1 MTEIAKVLIVLTTCP
16 NGEVGVQLSRTLVE
30 ERLAACVNCLAG
42 MVSTYIWEGA
52 VQTDQ
57 ETLLLIKTTEERF
70 EAVKRRIGEL
80 HPYELPEVVAIPVCA
95 GTEKYLEWVRDN
107 VKSP

>member
-52 VQTDQ
+52 VQNGPGNAAAD
-57 ETLLLIKTTEERF
+57 
-70 EAVKRRIGEL
+70 
-80 HPYELPEVVAIPVCA
+80 
-95 GTEKYLEWVRDN
+95 
-107 VKSP
+107 